1 MPGVFADQHRRAAP
15 TRVEGAHLEPAIDEP
30 FLVEQTVCRKKQL
43 AVHVPDQRL
52 VASQRYIER
61 AIIEGVVPHLVESN
75 AHIEWLRCTN
85 CRGVLGLKIAGK
97 GAGGHRD
104 VADATFHEVSG
115 ERGLGEDGDIGTW
128 FEGVYLRE
136 NAGETGEVDS
146 IIALTRF
153 ELNYDEMNRSIHP
166 SEVAIAQRYNQ
177 PLCALLAGALLF
189 TPVLLGGQQPQTADT
204 EPWTIVPMAQA
215 SLVLAR
221 DGSLIGEIGKEIRTN
236 VLIRTLPKYLPQ
248 AFVAVED
255 HRFYQHDGV
264 DVVGIAG
271 ALKDNIFGERRGAS
285 TITQQLVGN
294 MHPTL
299 IDRTDRSIGRKLS
312 EQSAAREMEKHY
324 SKDQILEAY
333 LNQIPFGHDWY
344 GVESAAQHYFG
355 KSASKLSL
363 PEAAALAAMPKGPA
377 LYDPLKY
384 PDRVRRRRNVVLTLM
399 QDQGF
404 ITPAQAASAKAARL
418 TTSPNGGYSAYSPWF
433 VNVVRVQAL
442 RAGIPVN
449 QGGYRIYTSLDPI
462 LQNAATSALLDGTAA
477 VEAEPGYAHPKY
489 VAGATRQPGR
499 TTEYL
504 QGMVVALDPTSGD
517 VRALVGGRDY
527 NDSQFDRAVDGM
539 RQPGSS
545 FKPIV
550 YAAAIAD
557 SIRPNAMFA
566 DTALAITLPNRTI
579 YRPENSD
586 SEFLGTMTLREALT
600 MSRNVVAVQIA
611 MKLGMDSI
619 ANLAHRMGINSV
631 IAPYPS
637 SAIGASAVQ
646 PLDLVAAY
654 TTFANLGTPM
664 EPRFIYRVEDR
675 NRKVLLRRE
684 VRALAPALDPR
695 VAYVVRDMM
704 RDVVE
709 RGTATPIREY
719 VPASIP
725 VAGKTGTTND
735 NTDVWFI
742 GLTPDLVAGV
752 WLGFDKPTSMGRG
765 AGGGSFAAPVWGR
778 MVARYYA
785 AKPEILT
792 SREAAQWTPPLGVI
806 MGEVDRAT
814 GELATDQTPADRRYT
829 EYFIEG
835 TEPPSLRADP
845 WKVFAWG
852 PIIF

>member
-1 MPGVFADQHRRAAP
+1 M
-15 TRVEGAHLEPAIDEP
+15 
-30 FLVEQTVCRKKQL
+30 
-43 AVHVPDQRL
+43 
-52 VASQRYIER
+52 
-61 AIIEGVVPHLVESN
+61 
-75 AHIEWLRCTN
+75 
-85 CRGVLGLKIAGK
+85 
-97 GAGGHRD
+97 
-104 VADATFHEVSG
+104 
-115 ERGLGEDGDIGTW
+115 
-128 FEGVYLRE
+128 
-136 NAGETGEVDS
+136 
-146 IIALTRF
+146 
-153 ELNYDEMNRSIHP
+153 
-166 SEVAIAQRYNQ
+166 AQRYNQ
-177 PLCALLAGALLF
+177 PLRALLVAALLL
-189 TPVLLGGQQPQTADT
+189 TPGLLPAQQPGAAET
-204 EPWTIVPMAQA
+204 EAWSIVPVPQA
-215 SLVLAR
+215 SLVFAR
-221 DGSLIGEIGKEIRTN
+221 DGSLIGEIGREIRTS
-236 VLIRTLPKYLPQ
+236 VSIRTLPKYLPQ

-294 MHPTL
+294 MHPDL
-299 IDRTDRSIGRKLS
+299 IDRTDRSLGRKLS

-324 SKDQILEAY
+324 TKEQILEAY
-333 LNQIPFGHDWY
+333 LNQIPFGHGWH
-344 GVESAAQHYFG
+344 GVESAARHYFA

-363 PEAAALAAMPKGPA
+363 AEAAALAAMPKGPA

-384 PDRVRRRRNVVLTLM
+384 VDRVVRRRNVVLSLM
-399 QDQGF
+399 TDQGY
-404 ITPAQAASAKAARL
+404 ITPDQAARAKASPL
-418 TTSPNGGYSAYSPWF
+418 VTTPNGGYSAYSPWF
-433 VNVVRVQAL
+433 VDVVRVQAS
-442 RAGIPVN
+442 RAGIPVMR
-449 QGGYRIYTSLDPI
+449 GGYRIYTSLDPV
-462 LQNAATSALLDGTAA
+462 LQNAATSALLEGTAS

-489 VAGATRQPGR
+489 VPGAKSQSGR
-499 TTEYL
+499 ATTDYL

-517 VRALVGGRDY
+517 VRAMVGGRDY
-527 NDSQFDRAVDGM
+527 SDSQFNRAVDGN

-566 DTALAITLPNRTI
+566 DTALAINLPNKTI

-586 SEFLGTMTLREALT
+586 SQFLGTISLRDALA
-600 MSRNVVAVQIA
+600 MSRNVVAVQVA
-611 MKLGMDSI
+611 MILGMDSI
-619 ANLAHRMGINSV
+619 INLAHRMGLNSV
-631 IAPYPS
+631 IAPYLS

-664 EPRFIYRVEDR
+664 EPRFIYRIEDK
-675 NRKVLLRRE
+675 NRKVVLARE

-695 VAYVVRDMM
+695 VTYVVRDMM

-709 RGTATPIREY
+709 RGTAASIRRY
-719 VPASIP
+719 LPASIP

-735 NTDVWFI
+735 NSDVWFI

-752 WLGFDKPTSMGRG
+752 WLGFDKPVSIASG
-765 AGGGSFAAPVWGR
+765 AGGGSLAAPVWGK

-785 AKPEILT
+785 SKPEILT
-792 SREAAQWTPPLGVI
+792 SRAPEQWVPPVGVI

-814 GELATDQTPADRRYT
+814 GELATPDTPAERRYT
-829 EYFIEG
+829 EYFVEG

-845 WKVFAWG
+845 WKVFGWG

>member
-1 MPGVFADQHRRAAP
+1 M
-15 TRVEGAHLEPAIDEP
+15 
-30 FLVEQTVCRKKQL
+30 
-43 AVHVPDQRL
+43 
-52 VASQRYIER
+52 
-61 AIIEGVVPHLVESN
+61 
-75 AHIEWLRCTN
+75 
-85 CRGVLGLKIAGK
+85 
-97 GAGGHRD
+97 
-104 VADATFHEVSG
+104 
-115 ERGLGEDGDIGTW
+115 
-128 FEGVYLRE
+128 
-136 NAGETGEVDS
+136 
-146 IIALTRF
+146 
-153 ELNYDEMNRSIHP
+153 
-166 SEVAIAQRYNQ
+166 AQGYNQ
-177 PLCALLAGALLF
+177 PLRALLVLALLF
-189 TPVLLGGQQPQTADT
+189 TPVLLGAQQPKPADT
-204 EPWTIVPMAQA
+204 EPWKIVPMPQA

-221 DGSLIGEIGKEIRTN
+221 DGSLIGEIGKEIRTT
-236 VLIRTLPKYLPQ
+236 VSIKSLPRYLPQ

-299 IDRTDRSIGRKLS
+299 IDRTDRSVGRKLR
-312 EQSAAREMEKHY
+312 EQAAAREMERHY
-324 SKDQILEAY
+324 TKEQILEGY
-333 LNQIPFGHDWY
+333 LNQISFGHGWY
-344 GVESAAQHYFG
+344 GVESAARHYFG
-355 KSASKLSL
+355 KSASRLSL

-384 PDRVRRRRNVVLTLM
+384 PDRVRQRRNVVLSLM
-399 QDQGF
+399 AGHGY
-404 ITPAQAASAKAARL
+404 ITAAQAKTAQATPIVTAA
-418 TTSPNGGYSAYSPWF
+418 NAGYSAYSPWF
-433 VNVVRVQAL
+433 VDVVRVQAL

-449 QGGYRIYTSLDPI
+449 EGGYRIYTSLDPV
-462 LQNAATSALLDGTAA
+462 LQNAATAALLEETAS
-477 VEAEPGYAHPKY
+477 VESQPGYAHPKY
-489 VAGATRQPGR
+489 TRGSDAQAGKAT
-499 TTEYL
+499 TDYL

-527 NDSQFDRAVDGM
+527 SDSRFNRAVDGN

-557 SIRPNAMFA
+557 SIPPNALFA
-566 DTALAITLPNRTI
+566 DTALAITLPNKTI

-586 SEFLGTMTLREALT
+586 SEFMGTISLRDALA
-600 MSRNVVAVQIA
+600 MSRNVVAVQLG

-619 ANLAHRMGINSV
+619 ANLAHRMGLNSE

-637 SAIGASAVQ
+637 SAIGASVVQ

-654 TTFANLGTPM
+654 TTFANLGTPV

-675 NRKVLLRRE
+675 NRKVVLSRE
-684 VRALAPALDPR
+684 VRALAPALDQR
-695 VAYVVRDMM
+695 VTYVVRDMM

-709 RGTATPIREY
+709 RGTAASIRRY
-719 VPASIP
+719 LPASIP

-735 NTDVWFI
+735 NSDVWFI
-742 GLTPDLVAGV
+742 GLTPDVVAGV
-752 WLGFDKPTSMGRG
+752 WLGFDKPTSIAAG
-765 AGGGSFAAPVWGR
+765 AGGGSLAAPVWGK
-778 MVARYYA
+778 MLARYYA

-806 MGEVDRAT
+806 MGDVDRMT
-814 GELATDQTPADRRYT
+814 GQLATDQTSPENRYT
-829 EYFIEG
+829 EYFVEG
-835 TEPPSLRADP
+835 TEPPPLRADP

>member
-1 MPGVFADQHRRAAP
+1 M
-15 TRVEGAHLEPAIDEP
+15 
-30 FLVEQTVCRKKQL
+30 
-43 AVHVPDQRL
+43 
-52 VASQRYIER
+52 
-61 AIIEGVVPHLVESN
+61 
-75 AHIEWLRCTN
+75 
-85 CRGVLGLKIAGK
+85 
-97 GAGGHRD
+97 
-104 VADATFHEVSG
+104 
-115 ERGLGEDGDIGTW
+115 
-128 FEGVYLRE
+128 
-136 NAGETGEVDS
+136 
-146 IIALTRF
+146 
-153 ELNYDEMNRSIHP
+153 
-166 SEVAIAQRYNQ
+166 
-177 PLCALLAGALLF
+177 LLF
-189 TPVLLGGQQPQTADT
+189 TPALLGAQQPQAADT

-221 DGSLIGEIGKEIRTN
+221 DGSLIGEIGKEIRTS
-236 VLIRTLPKYLPQ
+236 VSIKTVPKYLGQ

-299 IDRTDRSIGRKLS
+299 IDRTDRSLGRKLA

-333 LNQIPFGHDWY
+333 LNQIPFGHGWF

-363 PEAAALAAMPKGPA
+363 AEAAALASMPKGPA

-384 PDRVRRRRNVVLTLM
+384 PDRVQKRRNVVLSLM

-404 ITPAQAASAKAARL
+404 ITAAQATSAKAARL

-462 LQNAATSALLDGTAA
+462 LQNAATSALREGTAA

-489 VAGATRQPGR
+489 VAGEARQPAQ
-499 TTEYL
+499 TTDYL

-557 SIRPNAMFA
+557 SITPNALFA

-586 SEFLGTMTLREALT
+586 SEFHGTMTLREALT
-600 MSRNVVAVQIA
+600 MSRNVVAVEIA

-619 ANLAHRMGINSV
+619 ANLAARMGINSV

-675 NRKVLLRRE
+675 NRKVVLRRE

-695 VAYVVRDMM
+695 VTYVVRDMM

-765 AGGGSFAAPVWGR
+765 AGGGSFAAPIWGR
-778 MVARYYA
+778 MVKRYYA

-792 SREAAQWTPPLGVI
+792 SRDSAQWTPPVGVI
-806 MGEVDRAT
+806 MGDVDRET
-814 GELATDQTPADRRYT
+814 GELATDKTPADRRYT
-829 EYFIEG
+829 EYFVEG
-835 TEPPSLRADP
+835 TEPASLRADP
-845 WKVFAWG
+845 WKLFAWG

>member
-1 MPGVFADQHRRAAP
+1 
-15 TRVEGAHLEPAIDEP
+15 
-30 FLVEQTVCRKKQL
+30 
-43 AVHVPDQRL
+43 
-52 VASQRYIER
+52 S
-61 AIIEGVVPHLVESN
+61 
-75 AHIEWLRCTN
+75 
-85 CRGVLGLKIAGK
+85 
-97 GAGGHRD
+97 
-104 VADATFHEVSG
+104 VS
-115 ERGLGEDGDIGTW
+115 IK
-128 FEGVYLRE
+128 
-136 NAGETGEVDS
+136 S
-146 IIALTRF
+146 
-153 ELNYDEMNRSIHP
+153 
-166 SEVAIAQRYNQ
+166 
-177 PLCALLAGALLF
+177 
-189 TPVLLGGQQPQTADT
+189 
-204 EPWTIVPMAQA
+204 
-215 SLVLAR
+215 
-221 DGSLIGEIGKEIRTN
+221 
-236 VLIRTLPKYLPQ
+236 LPKYLPQ

-299 IDRTDRSIGRKLS
+299 IDRTDRSLGRKLN
-312 EQSAAREMEKHY
+312 EQAAAREMEKHY

-333 LNQIPFGHDWY
+333 LNQIPFGHGWY

-363 PEAAALAAMPKGPA
+363 AEAAALAAMPKGPA

-384 PDRVRRRRNVVLTLM
+384 PDRVRRRRNVVLSLM
-399 QDQGF
+399 ASQGF
-404 ITPAQAASAKAARL
+404 ITEAQAKTAQAASLVTA
-418 TTSPNGGYSAYSPWF
+418 PNGGYSAYSPWF
-433 VNVVRVQAL
+433 VDVVRVQAV

-449 QGGYRIYTSLDPI
+449 QGGYRIYTSLDPV
-462 LQNAATSALLDGTAA
+462 LQNAAMTALLEETAS
-477 VEAEPGYAHPKY
+477 VESQPGYAHPKY
-489 VAGATRQPGR
+489 VRGATSQSGR
-499 TTEYL
+499 ATTDYL

-527 NDSQFDRAVDGM
+527 SDSHFNRAVDGN

-557 SIRPNAMFA
+557 SITPNAMFA

-586 SEFLGTMTLREALT
+586 NQFLGTISLREALT
-600 MSRNVVAVQIA
+600 MSRNVVAVQLG

-619 ANLAHRMGINSV
+619 ANLAHRMGLNSV

-654 TTFANLGTPM
+654 TTFANLGTPV
-664 EPRFIYRVEDR
+664 EPRFIYRIEDK
-675 NRKVLLRRE
+675 NRKVVLTRE

-695 VAYVVRDMM
+695 VTYVVRDMM

-709 RGTATPIREY
+709 RGTAASIRRY
-719 VPASIP
+719 LPASIP

-735 NTDVWFI
+735 NSDVWFI
-742 GLTPDLVAGV
+742 GLTPDVVAGV
-752 WLGFDKPTSMGRG
+752 WLGFDKPTSIAAG
-765 AGGGSFAAPVWGR
+765 AGGGSLAAPVWGK
-778 MVARYYA
+778 MLARYYA
-785 AKPEILT
+785 AKPDILT
-792 SREAAQWTPPLGVI
+792 SREAAQWTPPIGVI
-806 MGEVDRAT
+806 MGDVDRDT
-814 GELATDQTPADRRYT
+814 GELATDQTPPERRYT
-829 EYFIEG
+829 EYFVEG
-835 TEPPSLRADP
+835 TEPAPLRADP
-845 WKVFAWG
+845 WKLFGWG